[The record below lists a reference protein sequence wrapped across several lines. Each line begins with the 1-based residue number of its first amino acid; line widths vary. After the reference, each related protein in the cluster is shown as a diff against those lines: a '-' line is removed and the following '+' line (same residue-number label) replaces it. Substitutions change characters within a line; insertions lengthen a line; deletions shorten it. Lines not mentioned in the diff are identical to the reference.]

1 MKDASISSHSTS
13 AKTGD
18 AFPVECLASPGVEMQ
33 VRTVN
38 AGGDFTH
45 RPRRGKL
52 VFLTAEDQGR
62 HSAFSAA
69 RRKLVFARIG
79 AADDV
84 RDAALIE
91 ALETVVALEVLEMR
105 TEGAVSAELRR
116 LI

>member
-18 AFPVECLASPGVEMQ
+18 AFPVECLASPGVEMHM
-33 VRTVN
+33 RTVN
-38 AGGDFTH
+38 AGDDFARH
-45 RPRRGKL
+45 PRRGEL
-52 VFLTAEDQGR
+52 VFLTAENQGQ

-69 RRKLVFARIG
+69 RRKLVFTRIG

-91 ALETVVALEVLEMR
+91 ALESVVALEVLEVR
-105 TEGAVSAELRR
+105 TEGAVGAELRR